1 MDDLQEWKNVV
12 ANFELGWTNQW
23 AFMEQRDKLL
33 EQKNLALKNKKL
45 LKKEGYDVNDIYKQ
59 LETFEECVCRQIPIT
74 DNDNEKILLAIF
86 EYAQNNRPI
95 IISKMNDDLPKL
107 YYAMGDTKSPKKAEL
122 RYKFDVYKSLVDFYL
137 GYKEDFDLFEM
148 ITKFL
153 EFGQQIKNSDPAHPE
168 NYYYT
173 FEAIQYLKFLIKKK
187 LFDKANYIINTF
199 NLTPIGKGDTTA
211 LEKVKE
217 KLYGGDNKYGNS

>member
-59 LETFEECVCRQIPIT
+59 LETFKECVCRQIPIT

-173 FEAIQYLKFLIKKK
+173 FEAIQYTSLACAPVKWTRKHIEKEILLLPATVNEKTEKSSIRKSPSRKR
-187 LFDKANYIINTF
+187 
-199 NLTPIGKGDTTA
+199 LTI
-211 LEKVKE
+211 
-217 KLYGGDNKYGNS
+217 